1 MNAERKKILEM
12 LVEGKITADDA
23 DMLLDKLSG
32 SASSEAKAK
41 TDAAAATKPEAGP
54 GGKTTDGGAKPRF
67 MRIVID
73 KPGQDQVNVR
83 IPLAFTR
90 AGSNLLAVL
99 PTQVREK
106 LSERGIDIGALC
118 AMNAK
123 DLNDAVENLNIDVE
137 KSDGKKVKIFCE

>member
-23 DMLLDKLSG
+23 DKLLEKLSG
-32 SASSEAKAK
+32 SGSSEAKAD
-41 TDAAAATKPEAGP
+41 TGSVPKPE
-54 GGKTTDGGAKPRF
+54 GGSEGKEERHAKPRF

-73 KPGQDQVNVR
+73 KPGHDQVNVR

-99 PTQVREK
+99 PAQVREK

-118 AMNAK
+118 AMDAK
-123 DLNDAVENLNIDVE
+123 DLPDAVENLNIDVE

>member
-23 DMLLDKLSG
+23 DKLLDKLSG
-32 SASSEAKAK
+32 SGSSEPKA
-41 TDAAAATKPEAGP
+41 DAGSASKPE
-54 GGKTTDGGAKPRF
+54 GKSEGKEEGYAKPRF

-99 PTQVREK
+99 PARVREK
-106 LSERGIDIGALC
+106 LSERGIDIAALC
-118 AMNAK
+118 AMDAK
-123 DLNDAVENLNIDVE
+123 DLTDAVENLNIDVE